1 MVSKKIPKTLDQ
13 HLRCGL
19 APIRQFKADLRNFAQ
34 QFGLSHSEQW
44 ERNPRKAR
52 ELAVRY
58 FRKYLP
64 RGRPGRP
71 RSSEV
76 TRALELLEQ
85 GKRWPFLPL
94 LSWIVTQ
101 TDAGPSKYD
110 LGLQSDFA
118 CGTPR
123 RSHFRPYAFKTCE
136 GIRIK
141 KWIRIALLSPVIVS
155 SRIFSEHC
163 TPLVPQTIS
172 FRALSIRIPTI
183 KEFAGH
189 PD

>member
-85 GKRWPFLPL
+85 GKRWPEIYATFILDRDADRRRAKQVRLRAAVRFRMRHPEKVSL
-94 LSWIVTQ
+94 Q
-101 TDAGPSKYD
+101 T
-110 LGLQSDFA
+110 LRVQNL
-118 CGTPR
+118 
-123 RSHFRPYAFKTCE
+123 
-136 GIRIK
+136 
-141 KWIRIALLSPVIVS
+141 
-155 SRIFSEHC
+155 
-163 TPLVPQTIS
+163 
-172 FRALSIRIPTI
+172 
-183 KEFAGH
+183 
-189 PD
+189 